1 MRRSNLRPAR
11 RSVTLAAGVS
21 ACLWVPLATAQP
33 SVLIDMTGASIP
45 SSGSTAPDI
54 VRSSAPA
61 TISPASGYRFTFNP
75 TVQPTGFLGIA
86 VLGSS
91 PRPLGDIFNTLNPG
105 QYRLVYGAVRN
116 PAGTHP
122 ITVYRQNVAGTFSG
136 IAIGMDISV
145 DIQANNVGVGAI
157 RNIVKPVFFGLNV
170 TSGGAS
176 INIDNTL
183 PSAIR
188 SEWQLNADLLSVREN
203 GSAPASGPSLI
214 RYLDSPAFG
223 TILGGPGRE
232 TQPLPSTP
240 TGVTQAQSAFGT
252 CSSFGLPLICGVDD
266 TVYRT
271 SPTRNV
277 SDPGNRDL
285 SRGLG
290 LALWPN
296 TRDTWPDD
304 KIGHWTLVLDVL
316 IPASSWASEYPVA
329 FFEDNHNNDSSADA
343 FVRKVGAQGTIGAGT
358 PFDQYLTT
366 PLLAPS
372 RWMRVAFVS
381 DGYRAGTGRI
391 YIDGQLIGATGGD
404 WIYNSTKSADPR
416 WGDTST
422 ANPMGTPVAP
432 ATWQAWGQFPSPWAY
447 SGTSVNAPMA
457 STLCLFADLQGR
469 GEAVYVA
476 NIGFA
481 DEALTAGEIA
491 ALGSA
496 NARGIWYP
504 APPAADCNANGV
516 DDACDIARGISLDA
530 NQDGI
535 PDECAPSCAS
545 CPGDYN
551 ASGGVPDDADVATF
565 FNDWNDGLPC
575 ADVNMSGGTPDD
587 ADVGAFFDSW
597 NSGC

>member
-1 MRRSNLRPAR
+1 MRF
-11 RSVTLAAGVS
+11 VS
-21 ACLWVPLATAQP
+21 AAALLVLAHAAQAQP
-33 SVLIDMTGASIP
+33 GLTINMAGSSIP
-45 SSGSTAPDI
+45 SSGTTAPDI

-61 TISPASGYRFTFNP
+61 TISAASGYRFTFNP

-116 PAGTHP
+116 PTASHP
-122 ITVYRQNVAGTFSG
+122 ITVYRQNVNGTFSG

-145 DIQANNVGVGAI
+145 DILGDNTGTGAI

-170 TSGGAS
+170 TSGGAT
-176 INIDNTL
+176 INTDNAL
-183 PSAIR
+183 PSLVR
-188 SEWQLNADLLSVREN
+188 TEWSMNAGLLSVRES
-203 GSAPASGPSLI
+203 GQAPASGPSKI
-214 RYLDSPAFG
+214 RYLDDPAFG
-223 TILGGPGRE
+223 VILGGPGQE
-232 TQPLPSTP
+232 TTPNPSTP

-252 CSSFGLPLICGVDD
+252 CASFGLPLVCGVND

-271 SPTRNV
+271 SPPRNL
-277 SDPGNRDL
+277 SDPGNRTL

-304 KIGHWTLVLDVL
+304 KIGHWTLVLDML

-329 FFEDNHNNDSSADA
+329 IFEDNHNNDSSADA

-358 PFDQYLTT
+358 PFDQYLST
-366 PLLAPS
+366 PLLAPD
-372 RWMRVAFVS
+372 RWMRIAFVS

-391 YIDGQLIGATGGD
+391 YIDGQLIGTTAGD
-404 WIYNSTKSADPR
+404 WIYNSTKQGDPR

-422 ANPMGTPVAP
+422 ANPLGTPVAP

-469 GEAVYVA
+469 GESVYIA

-481 DEALTAGEIA
+481 DDALSAAEIA
-491 ALGSA
+491 ALGGA
-496 NARGIWYP
+496 NAQGIWYP
-504 APPAADCNANGV
+504 RAPLADCNANGI
-516 DDACDIARGISLDA
+516 DDACDIARGTSLDA
-530 NQDGI
+530 NNDGI
-535 PDECAPSCAS
+535 PDECAPACAA

-551 ASGGVPDDADVATF
+551 ASGGVPDDADVASF
-565 FNDWNDGLPC
+565 FNDWNDGAPC
-575 ADVNMSGGTPDD
+575 ADVNQSGGVPDD
-587 ADVGAFFDSW
+587 ADVGAFFESW
-597 NSGC
+597 NGGC